1 MLSRSTI
8 VSTFSLQHMVLPLFF
23 ETEAG
28 FSLVGMVELIEHGSE
43 STDLTRKQSHPL
55 KPKSL
60 HDACCAA

>member
-1 MLSRSTI
+1 MLSRSVI
-8 VSTFSLQHMVLPLFF
+8 VTFFQLRHMVFILFF
-23 ETEAG
+23 ETGAG
-28 FSLVGMVELIEHGSE
+28 FSTVGMVELIEHGSE